1 MCVAVLLFLGASRLG
16 VWESL
21 LVSLGRWLVVETP
34 LRKADLI
41 VALGGGRERQRTA
54 VQLLQQG
61 LARQVLFTGA
71 DVQPDDYQCLGVPV
85 GQAMALPVLA
95 YTTYE
100 EAVAIRQI
108 VQVHGLDSVLI
119 VTSSYH
125 TRRAYWLFEWVF
137 RGTGAELFMFLR
149 EQEKADRISI
159 FARAVPYPTTA
170 STTTL
175 SHGLL
180 RSASVQLDFIH
191 HAHSA
196 QQKRGLPAR
205 QIKSSSLGSR
215 RNQT

>member
-1 MCVAVLLFLGASRLG
+1 LRRLWKWFWVVFVVVLLCLGTSCLG
-16 VWESL
+16 VWEL
-21 LVSLGRWLVVETP
+21 LLFSLGRWLVAETP
-34 LRKADLI
+34 LREVDLI

-85 GQAMALPVLA
+85 GQAMALQVLA

-108 VQVHGLDSVLI
+108 VQAHGLGSVLI

-137 RGTGAELFMFLR
+137 RGIGVELL
-149 EQEKADRISI
+149 I
-159 FARAVPYPTTA
+159 
-170 STTTL
+170 
-175 SHGLL
+175 
-180 RSASVQLDFIH
+180 ASVPDNKAFTMDTWWKSHIGRKQVLMEYMGL
-191 HAHSA
+191 AYYGLKLRMSSA
-196 QQKRGLPAR
+196 LQ
-205 QIKSSSLGSR
+205 
-215 RNQT
+215 

>member
-1 MCVAVLLFLGASRLG
+1 MCVVVLVCLGASRLG

-21 LVSLGRWLVVETP
+21 LVSLGRWLVAETP
-34 LRKADLI
+34 LREVDLL

-108 VQVHGLDSVLI
+108 MQAHGLGSVLI
-119 VTSSYH
+119 VTSSFH

-137 RGTGAELFMFLR
+137 RGIGVELL
-149 EQEKADRISI
+149 I
-159 FARAVPYPTTA
+159 
-170 STTTL
+170 
-175 SHGLL
+175 
-180 RSASVQLDFIH
+180 ASVPDNRAFTMDTWWKSHIGRKQVLMEYMGL
-191 HAHSA
+191 AYYGLKLRMSSA
-196 QQKRGLPAR
+196 LQ
-205 QIKSSSLGSR
+205 
-215 RNQT
+215 